1 MLDAYY
7 AWHGGKNALES
18 SALTSSYPQIF
29 SSGTW
34 HHTMYNVY
42 HDIASNMVI
51 AIVFYAISL
60 SLMVNIIHTH
70 IYKLPEWW
78 TLKLLLMANII
89 HTQIC
94 KLPDCWILKWS
105 QYDDLICH
113 SWFKWYFHFTAATNE
128 TWFFFFWPGLPVCW
142 LKVPVGIAFFIG
154 RMTFNI
160 KNWIKWTCSHHLHH
174 FGMLKVSNYFSFWL
188 WYIIRYYT

>member
-1 MLDAYY
+1 MT
-7 AWHGGKNALES
+7 WWKECTRKS
-18 SALTSSYPQIF
+18 STAFFLPILITFHQVLGITLCIMF
-29 SSGTW
+29 TI
-34 HHTMYNVY
+34 NNN
-42 HDIASNMVI
+42 DIASNMLI

-128 TWFFFFWPGLPVCW
+128 TWFFFSDPVYRSVD
-142 LKVPVGIAFFIG
+142 LKFQ
-154 RMTFNI
+154 
-160 KNWIKWTCSHHLHH
+160 WE
-174 FGMLKVSNYFSFWL
+174 
-188 WYIIRYYT
+188 